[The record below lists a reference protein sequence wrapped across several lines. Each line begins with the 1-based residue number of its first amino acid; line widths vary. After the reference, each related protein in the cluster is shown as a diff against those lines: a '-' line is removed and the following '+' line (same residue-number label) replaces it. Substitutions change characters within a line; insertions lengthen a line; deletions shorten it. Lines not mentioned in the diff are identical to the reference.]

1 MKRDRVSMTRTVI
14 PGRSW
19 LLHWAGIYDLAPG
32 AVCVELT
39 AMLAMHY
46 DDDDID
52 AWKGV
57 YEPRHGHR

>member
-1 MKRDRVSMTRTVI
+1 MSCINGTNGCFGVELV
-14 PGRSW
+14 
-19 LLHWAGIYDLAPG
+19 DLAPG

-39 AMLAMHY
+39 TMLAMHY

-57 YEPRHGHR
+57 YEPRYGHR